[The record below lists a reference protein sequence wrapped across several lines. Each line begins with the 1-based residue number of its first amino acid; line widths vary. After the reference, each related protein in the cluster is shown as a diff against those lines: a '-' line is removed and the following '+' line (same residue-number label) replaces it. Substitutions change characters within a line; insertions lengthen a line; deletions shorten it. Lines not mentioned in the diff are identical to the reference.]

1 MRPGRRRWVLALLLA
16 LLAAGALVVAWRGG
30 PADRP
35 SERAARPAARSTG
48 SPAPPAPAPDAGD
61 PSSFPPVSVDIP
73 AIAVR
78 SRLERLGTDAGGA
91 LEPPRHPTRAGWYAD
106 GPAPG
111 DLGPAVLAGHVD
123 SARGPAV
130 FWRLASLRRG
140 DLVRVTR
147 ADGSAVRFRVSRVRH
162 VDRDHFPTRAVY
174 GPVPDRA
181 LRLIT
186 CGGTY
191 DHAAGRYRQNVV
203 VFALAV

>member
-1 MRPGRRRWVLALLLA
+1 VAL
-16 LLAAGALVVAWRGG
+16 
-30 PADRP
+30 
-35 SERAARPAARSTG
+35 T
-48 SPAPPAPAPDAGD
+48 
-61 PSSFPPVSVDIP
+61 IP
-73 AIAVR
+73 AIDVR
-78 SRLERLGTDAGGA
+78 SSLERLGTDDAGA
-91 LEPPRHPTRAGWYAD
+91 LVPPRHPMRAGWYAA

-123 SARGPAV
+123 STRGPAV
-130 FWRLASLRRG
+130 FWRLAALARG

-147 ADGSAVRFRVSRVRH
+147 ADGSTVRFRVTEVRH
-162 VDRDHFPTRAVY
+162 VDRTRFPTRAVY

-191 DHAAGRYRQNVV
+191 DHARGRYRQNVV